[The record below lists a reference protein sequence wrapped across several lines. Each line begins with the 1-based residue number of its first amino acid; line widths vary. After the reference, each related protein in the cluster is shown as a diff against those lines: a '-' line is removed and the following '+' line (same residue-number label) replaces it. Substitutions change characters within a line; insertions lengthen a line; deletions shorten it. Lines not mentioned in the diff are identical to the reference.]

1 MRLLFL
7 LPFILFLPA
16 FAGPDIPAHQGAV
29 NDLAKII
36 SPEMQGRLE
45 ELAIALERETGF
57 ALAIL
62 TVPSLPENSTLEE
75 YAVETYAKWGIGTK
89 GKDAGALV
97 LVAVQSRQARI
108 EVGYGAEGYLP
119 DAICK
124 RIIEQEMTPAFRQ
137 GDFDAGFSAAA
148 GEIAR
153 RVAAEFRIDLSKL
166 SLRNSTPARETGD
179 EGHNISPFQLFLILL
194 IALLMIGTRPG
205 RAILFSLLLSN
216 LLGGGRG
223 TSRSGGFGG
232 GFSSGGGFGGFGG
245 GMSGG
250 GGASGKW

>member
-1 MRLLFL
+1 MRRLFL
-7 LPFILFLPA
+7 LPFILVLSA
-16 FAGPDIPAHQGAV
+16 FAGPEIPAHHGAV
-29 NDLAKII
+29 NDLADII
-36 SPEMQGRLE
+36 SQEQQGRLE
-45 ELAIALERETGF
+45 ALATALERETGF
-57 ALAIL
+57 ALVIL
-62 TVPSLPENSTLEE
+62 TLPSLPENSTLEE
-75 YAVETYAKWGIGTK
+75 YAVDVYAKWGVGAK
-89 GKDAGALV
+89 GKDAGALI

-124 RIIEQEMTPAFRQ
+124 RIIEQQMTPAFRQ

-148 GEIAR
+148 DEIAR
-153 RVAAEFRIDLSKL
+153 RVAAEFKIDLSKL
-166 SLRNSTPARETGD
+166 SLRKPPPLRPLSDRAG
-179 EGHNISPFQLFLILL
+179 NISPFQLFLIIL
-194 IALLMIGTRPG
+194 IGLLMIGTRPG
-205 RAILFSLLLSN
+205 RALLFSLLLSN

-223 TSRSGGFGG
+223 TFRGGGFGG